1 MCSVHSDKSIINS
14 NLLINMSLT
23 KITSFFSALLILIV
37 SACGNK
43 NQQAGPP
50 SMPPVNVVTVPVT
63 VAAASYYDE
72 YPAIIRALN
81 ETELRAQVN
90 GYITAIHF
98 TEGEKVKKG
107 QKLYSIDQQAVE
119 ATYQQAQANLAVVE
133 ANLVKAQKDVE
144 RYRELAKS
152 DAIAKQQVDNAEAAY
167 TAAQKQVEAARATA
181 KSVQTNVRYST
192 IVAPFDGTIGLS
204 NVRLGAAV
212 SAGQTLLN
220 TISSDDPIAVDITV
234 DQREI
239 FQFTQLQNKKATK
252 NDSTFRL
259 IFGNQLYPSPGKISV
274 IDRAVDANTGSIKM
288 RLTFPNPDHTLR
300 SGMSG
305 KLQVL
310 TTAGDQTILIPY
322 KAVTEQLG
330 EFFVYVTIADNKV
343 TQRKVHLG
351 KQIGKNIIVK
361 EGLKE
366 GETIVT
372 EGVQSLR
379 EGSVIN
385 ANPPVAPTQ
394 GAPAK

>member
-1 MCSVHSDKSIINS
+1 
-14 NLLINMSLT
+14 MSLT
-23 KITSFFSALLILIV
+23 RITSFLSAALIV
-37 SACGNK
+37 LLSACGNK
-43 NQQAGPP
+43 NQQAPQGP
-50 SMPPVNVVTVPVT
+50 PPVNVVTVPVT
-63 VAAASYYDE
+63 ASPASYYDE
-72 YPAIIRALN
+72 YPATVRALN

-133 ANLVKAQKDVE
+133 ANFVKAQKDVE

-167 TAAQKQVEAARATA
+167 TAAQKQVEAARASV

-239 FQFTQLQNKKATK
+239 YRFTQLQNKKAEK

-259 IFGNQLYPSPGKISV
+259 TFGNQQYAFPGKISV
-274 IDRAVDANTGSIKM
+274 IDRAVDQNTGSIKM
-288 RLTFPNPDHTLR
+288 RLTFPNPDHALR

-305 KLQVL
+305 QLRVL
-310 TTAGDQTILIPY
+310 TTADAKTILIPY

-330 EFFVYVTIADNKV
+330 EFFVYVTVPDNKV
-343 TQRKVHLG
+343 TQRKVVLG

-361 EGLKE
+361 DGLRE

-385 ANPPVAPTQ
+385 ANPPASPTP
-394 GAPAK
+394 GTTPAAK